1 MGQTTEIQQEL
12 KTGGKMKM
20 NRIAM
25 YGALFLAGAMTGS
38 AMGMEVLFDFENSTG
53 GWKAKQWRAKV
64 EYSDALPVDGRRG
77 LVFTHPRWRPEEQ
90 DNQQTWPSFETCGAP
105 KDWTKFDRLVIPVYN
120 DSAAEMAFGVYITD
134 SKAPLLKG
142 ASFSTKIGPY
152 ASTQLVIPVREKF
165 MEKRINPADISVFH
179 CFSANPREALTFYID
194 RIALLEPGEKLPEL
208 PAEYLKKI
216 KERQDRHFAPFR
228 NRIKAEMDRLSADGL
243 SPAIRQYLDEK
254 REEYRT
260 ALNDPRSSL
269 IIQEL
274 SKDAFIWHQYLRL
287 FQAAKSFDAIRPAV
301 TVSPGFENVV
311 IGYAPSSEK
320 ILPRCPGFEAL
331 PARVELE
338 AAGNEKESFQ
348 LVVLP
353 AGSDLKRVSVKL
365 SEFSGPAGKLP
376 ANAVSAIPVG
386 FIETKFVPIYQAS
399 YTGFYS
405 DPLLPFLKQ
414 VDVKRGEAQPFWIRA
429 DIPAEQTAGVY
440 TGKATVAIG
449 GRDAF
454 TVDIALQVRGFTL
467 PEQSPLPLAIT
478 FKPGYVRKLMPQI
491 PDSKKDT
498 VPAQAWKKHRHAWA
512 KMLSDYYITYDYLYG
527 YQTDK
532 TWQPDFEILAELK
545 KRGRLGRFNLGYF
558 SPASDHP
565 AGNYGMQPTIDHLK
579 QACRKAKE
587 LGILSHAYIYG
598 CDELIAN
605 NFPRVNRAAA
615 ILKKEFPGVPV
626 LTTSYDDTYGMDGKL
641 GNIDWFCPHNF
652 KYNPEQAAAARK
664 AGKQVWW
671 YICAGPEVYPNNY
684 IESSGL
690 EPRLMMGA
698 MTAKYRPDGF
708 LYYELAFWNSL
719 EPITSGPFVSFKAE
733 SYPNY
738 NGDGMWV
745 YPGPDSTP
753 LASIRLE
760 NFRDGLED
768 YAYVKLLEKKLA
780 AAEKSGA
787 DPDWC
792 RKARAALE
800 IPENLVANLRKHT
813 QDLKELQVWRSRL
826 ADMIESA
833 PAD

>member
-1 MGQTTEIQQEL
+1 
-12 KTGGKMKM
+12 M
-20 NRIAM
+20 NRFVK
-25 YGALFLAGAMTGS
+25 YGAFFLAGFMSAG
-38 AMGMEVLFDFENSTG
+38 AMGMEVLFDFENTTG
-53 GWKAKQWRAKV
+53 GWKATQWRAKV
-64 EYSDALPVDGRRG
+64 EFSDALPVDGRRG

-90 DNQQTWPSFETCGAP
+90 NNQQTWPAFATGEVP

-120 DSAAEMAFGVYITD
+120 DSAAEMLFAGFICD
-134 SKAPLLKG
+134 SKTPLQKG
-142 ASFSTKIGPY
+142 APFSTKLGPY
-152 ASTQLVIPVREKF
+152 TGAQLVIPIRQKFGEKQ
-165 MEKRINPADISVFH
+165 INPADISLFH
-179 CFSANPREALTFYID
+179 CFSENPREALTFYID
-194 RIALLEPGEKLPEL
+194 RIVLLEPGEKVPEL

-216 KERQDRHFAPFR
+216 KERQEKHFAPLR
-228 NRIKAEMDRLSADGL
+228 ERIKAEMDRLNTDGL
-243 SPAIRQYLDEK
+243 SPAIRQYLDEQRK
-254 REEYRT
+254 KYWA
-260 ALNDPRSSL
+260 ALNDPDSNDL
-269 IIQEL
+269 IISECG
-274 SKDAFIWHQYLRL
+274 KNAFVWRQYLRI

-301 TVSPGFENVV
+301 TASTGFESVMA
-311 IGYAPSSEK
+311 GYAPPTEK
-320 ILPRCPGFEAL
+320 VLSRCPGFEAL
-331 PARVELE
+331 PAKVELS

-353 AGSDLKRVSVKL
+353 TGSDLKSVAVKL

-376 ANAVSAIPVG
+376 AHAVSAVPVG
-386 FIETKFVPIYQAS
+386 FIETKFTPIYQTN

-405 DPLLPFLKQ
+405 DPLLPFLNH
-414 VDVKRGEAQPFWIRA
+414 VDVKRGEAQPFWVRA
-429 DIPAEQTAGVY
+429 DIPAEQAAGVY
-440 TGKATVAIG
+440 TGKATITIG

-454 TVDIALQVRGFTL
+454 TVDIALQVYGFSL
-467 PEQSPLPLAIT
+467 PEQSPLPLAVT
-478 FKPGYVRKLMPQI
+478 FNPGYVRKLMPQI
-491 PDSKKDT
+491 PDSKKDA
-498 VPAQAWKKHRHAWA
+498 VPARAWKKHRHAWA
-512 KMLSDYYITYDYLYG
+512 KMLSDYYITYDNLYG

-532 TWQPDFEILAELK
+532 NWQPDFEILAGLK
-545 KRGRLGRFNLGYF
+545 TQGKLGRFNLGYF
-558 SPASDHP
+558 SPASDRP
-565 AGNYGMQPTIDHLK
+565 ADNYGMQPTIDHLK
-579 QACRKAKE
+579 QSYQKAKE
-587 LGILSHAYIYG
+587 LGILDHAYIYG
-598 CDELIAN
+598 CDEIN
-605 NFPRVNRAAA
+605 PDNFPRVNKAAA
-615 ILKKEFPGVPV
+615 ILKRELPGIPV
-626 LTTSYDDTYGMDGKL
+626 FTTSYDDTYGMDGKL
-641 GNIDWFCPHNF
+641 GSIDWFCPHNY
-652 KYNPEQAAAARK
+652 KYRPEQAAAARK

-684 IESSGL
+684 IESSGI